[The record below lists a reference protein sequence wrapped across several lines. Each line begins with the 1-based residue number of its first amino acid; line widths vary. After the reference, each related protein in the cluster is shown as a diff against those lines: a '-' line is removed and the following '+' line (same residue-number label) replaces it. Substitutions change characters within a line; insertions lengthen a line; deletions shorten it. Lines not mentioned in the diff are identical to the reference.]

1 MQSLRLQGNPEIDVT
16 LRRSARARRMT
27 LRVSRLDGRVT
38 LTVPRGVAEAEMWA
52 FVDERRDWIAK
63 HLATQTPRTQAG
75 LGAKLPV
82 LGELR
87 HIVPGKGRRVVL
99 SDTEITVPG
108 PKDQVGA
115 KLQAWLKQMARSE
128 LSFASDQYAKALG
141 HSYSKLTLRDTTSRW
156 GSCTSDGGLMY
167 SWRLI
172 MAPAEV
178 LTYVA
183 AHEVAHLQEMNHS
196 SAFWDLVEQL
206 YGDTRPPRA
215 WLKARGHD
223 LHAIRFTD

>member
-1 MQSLRLQGNPEIDVT
+1 MQNLRLQGDPEIDVT
-16 LRRSARARRMT
+16 LRRSPRARRMT

-52 FVDERRDWIAK
+52 FVDARRDWIAK
-63 HLATQTPRTQAG
+63 HLATQVPHTHVR
-75 LGAKLPV
+75 LGAMLPV
-82 LGELR
+82 LGEAR
-87 HIVPGKGRRVVL
+87 RVVAGQGRRVRL
-99 SDTEITVPG
+99 TDTEIAVPG
-108 PKDQVGA
+108 AENQVGA

-141 HSYSKLTLRDTTSRW
+141 RPYAKLTLRDTTSRW
-156 GSCTSDGGLMY
+156 GSCTSEGGLMY

-178 LTYVA
+178 LAYVA

-215 WLKARGHD
+215 WLKAHGHD
-223 LHAIRFTD
+223 LHAIRFKD